1 MRRGNPLI
9 YSAVGERGRGGV
21 YFSAAF
27 GARAARRPRAAD
39 QPAVRQFW
47 LFSHGADDQRRK
59 PAGDAGWGAVM
70 PDWAHS
76 VSDASAHWPLPTL
89 AFRWNEGRADR
100 GMGARLVLP

>member
-1 MRRGNPLI
+1 
-9 YSAVGERGRGGV
+9 
-21 YFSAAF
+21 
-27 GARAARRPRAAD
+27 
-39 QPAVRQFW
+39 
-47 LFSHGADDQRRK
+47 
-59 PAGDAGWGAVM
+59 M